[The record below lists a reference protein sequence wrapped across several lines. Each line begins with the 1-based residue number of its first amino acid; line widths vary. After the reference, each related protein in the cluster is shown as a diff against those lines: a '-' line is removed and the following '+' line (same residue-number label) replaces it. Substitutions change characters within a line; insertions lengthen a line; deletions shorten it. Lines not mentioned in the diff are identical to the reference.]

1 MNATIAKVTPIMMEN
16 ITYGTYFFFGCCAIL
31 MGTFTYVLVPE
42 TRGRSLEEME
52 EVFSGSFLAYKDKYV
67 WRPENKADKIA
78 QAEEGSSSDDNA
90 KQ

>member
-1 MNATIAKVTPIMMEN
+1 MNATIAKVTPIMMQN

-52 EVFSGSFLAYKDKYV
+52 EVFSGSIFAFKDTYV
-67 WRPENKADKIA
+67 WRPEKKDKDVI
-78 QAEEGSSSDDNA
+78 AEEGGSDS
-90 KQ
+90 K